1 MNKIYKVVWNTVRN
15 CYVVGSE
22 LISSKSGRHSTSN
35 GKSSS
40 LKVTLTVLALCG
52 MTALGSGVA
61 PAYAADAGTAVASQY
76 VAVLVNTDNNYY
88 YTSRGRKVQYGDT
101 RDFDGHSYH
110 KETVSDETYWVRDGY
125 TIKYEENERYPG
137 AQKDNIIKAYKTS
150 SYEADSSDEGL
161 LKSNQI
167 MVESAGI
174 STLTGVD
181 LDNVS
186 GGTYVGATNSGSTS
200 TPSSFNYMI
209 KDDNGTYVDAGNTNF
224 SKRFKAATKNTDG
237 TYSYNGEVIA
247 NDNLY
252 VVNEQVGVFLT
263 SSGKVYTGKVFGAN
277 NEVLMTTK
285 SDEGTMYSYWGAD
298 TPDPNTKLADMTIG
312 QFNQAL
318 EKVNNNSKAVAGDT
332 IKEIKTTAKT
342 DGGTID
348 LVRRGQY
355 NSATGKYEGE
365 YTVGDGITITSHG
378 GTNGEDVKIN
388 FSNGTTGFD
397 VAAGSKVE
405 AIKATEST
413 TDITGLKINGETYN
427 IKTGQ
432 TYTAGDNIT
441 IDGNKISA
449 TDTTLVAGKAEKKG
463 DSYIVKDTAGN
474 EVTLE
479 DVASANKL
487 TEVNNQVTENTQNI
501 TRNTQ
506 NITKNTTNITELG
519 EKLKG
524 AVMYDSTATGF
535 NKNNVTLGGTTY
547 DSATKTGGTKITNL
561 ARGTNDSDAVNFS
574 QLSEV
579 KDAENYVISGSL
591 SKTDGTIT
599 LNRLKDGPVTITGLN
614 DYVKGIDSYV
624 TSATLNGN
632 TLTLTRNQGLDSL
645 TVDLSS
651 LTEGLNTSDYRVV
664 ANPAKDS
671 GGIYKPDASGNIE
684 LTVQDTKT
692 GATATV
698 QLSDIASATTVT
710 NNYTTLDTKI
720 DNTRTDITN
729 EYNTAIDNAK
739 TEIQNDYNTKIDAA
753 KTHYYSVNSSATGE
767 GSNYNNDGA
776 VGLGSIA
783 VGANAYAN
791 GRIGASAFGNR
802 AYADGERALAVGYGS
817 KAQGLAAI
825 AIGTGSRHG
834 ADGTDA
840 IAIGEQSYAKGNY
853 TTAVGGY
860 SQAVADGATAFGQQA
875 VASGSNSTAIGIQ
888 SQALGNQSTAVGDYS
903 KTEGIATAAFGG
915 HSKTTGDFATALG
928 YASKSVTRGTAVG
941 AASSVTGE
949 TGTALGLLST
959 ASANGSVALGAQSSA
974 DIDAG
979 VTGYNPNAVEGEDLT
994 SPTWTSTL
1002 GAVSVG
1008 AAATVDKDGNP
1019 VAQKTRQITN
1029 LAAGTVDTDAVN
1041 VAQLKKSRVEL
1052 TDGTNTTVNSTNDE
1066 TDGHV
1071 IYSVDVKTNGTI
1083 NEGDTNIVTGDTV
1096 YNALQNVSWKAQVNG
1111 NDAKTVK
1118 KDGTLNF
1125 VNGDNIAITS
1135 NDNGDIKISTTGLAS
1150 SGDLWTAQAGG
1161 TDVKAVNQKV
1171 NFVGSD
1177 HITVT
1182 GTDGQIQFE
1191 ATGLADTDFT
1201 NITNNAV
1208 TKIQNIAKGE
1218 DVHIKADTYTVGND
1232 GSVTMTYV
1240 DGNGN
1245 PVTGEA
1251 KITGIA
1257 KSDLSN
1263 ITEEGDTY
1271 ITKVANKAVKV
1282 IDGENTTVTP
1292 GKDGDVTTYA
1302 VNVDTSG
1309 KIEQNNTNIVTGDT
1323 VYNAL
1328 QNVSWKAQ
1336 VNGTDAKTVKKDGT
1350 LNFID
1355 GDNIAITSNDNGDIK
1370 ISTTGLASSGDL
1382 WTAQAGGTDV
1392 NAVNQKVNFVGSD
1405 HITVTGTDGQIKFE
1419 ATGLA
1424 DTDFTNI
1431 TNNAITK
1438 IQNIAKGEDV
1448 HIKADTYTVGN
1459 DGSVTMTYVDGNG
1472 NPVTGE
1478 AKITGIAKSDLS
1490 NITNEGNN
1498 VINNIAKEAV
1508 KVVGGMNTTVEPST
1522 TTDGPV
1528 EYKVNLNE
1536 DVNLGDTI
1544 YLNGSDGSIST
1555 TSGGAQLA
1563 FNNSGLTVSQAKN
1576 GLTNETRIDG
1586 ATITVDGGAGNQTII
1601 NGSTA
1606 HIGSV
1611 LVNGGSGTA
1620 TISGLTNQTTKYD
1633 GFANGSG
1640 RAATEEQLKEV
1651 DSKAAA
1657 AKTTVTKGKNITV
1670 DEAKAADGSS
1680 TYTVGLETD
1689 VVLGDNAIKLNGSDG
1704 SISATSG
1711 GAQLAF
1717 NNSGLTV
1724 SQAKDGL
1731 TNETRI
1737 DGATITVDGGAGN
1750 QTIINGS
1757 TAHIGSVLVNGGSG
1771 TATIS
1776 GLTNQ
1781 TTKYDGFANGSGRAA
1796 TEEQL
1801 KEVDSKAAAAK
1812 TTVTKGK
1819 NITVDEAKAA
1829 DGSSTYTVG
1838 LETDVVLG
1846 DNAIKLNGSDG
1857 SISATSGTSSLNFND
1872 KGLSL
1877 SNGKNSTVINGG
1889 TITVNGGDSVISGT
1903 QATFGKITLNAESG
1917 STITGLSNTT
1927 TKYDGFATAG
1937 RAATEEQL
1945 KEVAGQAGE
1954 AIKTA
1959 GKGWNLTTKGA
1970 SDSKTNIAPGGT
1982 VDFSSSNDNLVISNA
1997 GADLS
2002 FSLSDNL
2009 DLTNN
2014 KDKKGSVKVGE
2025 NTTLTD
2031 ELLQVG
2037 KDVSLTA
2044 SALNVGTSS
2053 LTTSALTVGG
2063 LTYISSSGLN
2073 ANNRVI
2079 SNVATGVA
2087 DTDAVNV
2094 GQLKSAISGSQVS
2107 IKAGDGISVNK
2118 AGNQYT
2124 INVNIEGLSNEHG
2137 TVSVSTDSDSSVIPK
2152 STPTE
2157 SETITPAPAKRMNS
2171 LLVAEDAV
2179 VEPENSTSTGEK
2191 MYVKYTSNEVKL
2203 ITDDI
2208 TNPEDAV
2215 TLNDGEKI
2223 DFVGGK
2229 NITTS
2234 SKQGTDTDGKNYDKI
2249 TFSLKDD
2256 ISVTSVTADK
2266 VTINNGPTI
2275 NENGIDMN
2283 GKNITNTESIT
2294 INNGPTINSSGIDMN
2309 SQKITNLADGEIAE
2323 GSTDAVNGGQLY
2335 NTNQAVI
2342 ANAENINS
2350 LSHSLNKLDSRIN
2363 RVGAGAAALA
2373 ALHPLDFDPDNKWDF
2388 AAGYGNYAGA
2398 NAVAIGTYYRPNE
2411 NTMFSIGGSFGGGE
2425 NMINAGVSFKL
2436 GSGGSGITTSKTV
2449 MAKKIKEQDELL
2461 KAQDAKMKE
2470 QDEKIAKLE
2479 ALVAQQGEMIQQA
2492 LGKK

>member
-76 VAVLVNTDNNYY
+76 VAVLVNDSNNSKRNYR
-88 YTSRGRKVQYGDT
+88 T
-101 RDFDGHSYH
+101 FDGYSYH
-110 KETVSDETYWVRDGY
+110 KETVSGETYWVRDGY
-125 TIKYEENERYPG
+125 TIKYEENKRYPG
-137 AQKDNIIKAYKTS
+137 ARKDNIIKAYKTD
-150 SYEADSSDEGL
+150 SYRASSDEGL

-167 MVESAGI
+167 MIESAGI

-181 LDNVS
+181 LDDVS

-209 KDDNGTYVDAGNTNF
+209 KDDNGTYIDAGGSNYRTHF
-224 SKRFKAATKNTDG
+224 AAATKNSDG
-237 TYSYNGEVIA
+237 TYSYNGEVLS

-252 VVNEQVGVFLT
+252 VISSTDRYGKTTNKVGVFLT

-312 QFNQAL
+312 QFNEAL

-355 NSATGKYEGE
+355 NSATGQYEGE

-449 TDTTLVAGKAEKKG
+449 TDTALVDGKAEKKG

-487 TEVNNQVTENTQNI
+487 TEVNNQVTENTK
-501 TRNTQ
+501 

-547 DSATKTGGTKITNL
+547 DSAKKTGGTKITNL

-599 LNRLKDGPVTITGLN
+599 LNRLKDGPVTITGLK

-651 LTEGLNTSDYRVV
+651 LTEGLNKSDYRVV
-664 ANPAKDS
+664 ANPAEGS
-671 GGIYKPDASGNIE
+671 GGIYTPDDKGNIE
-684 LTVQDTKT
+684 LTVQDANSDKKT
-692 GATATV
+692 TIK
-698 QLSDIASATTVT
+698 LSDIASVTTV
-710 NNYTTLDTKI
+710 DSKI
-720 DNTRTDITN
+720 TELTQTITN
-729 EYNTAIDNAK
+729 EYKTAIDNAK

-753 KTHYYSVNSSATGE
+753 KTHYFSVNPDNISGAG
-767 GSNYNNDGA
+767 NYDNDGA
-776 VGLGSIA
+776 VGLDSIA
-783 VGANAYAN
+783 VGAGAYAN
-791 GRIGASAFGNR
+791 GRLGAAAFGNR
-802 AYADGERALAVGYGS
+802 SHADGERSLAVGYNA
-817 KAQGLAAI
+817 KAEGMDTI
-825 AIGTGSRHG
+825 AIGNSNNDKGAKGTNSIAIGAQAD
-834 ADGTDA
+834 ADGTQTIYRGKEYTD
-840 IAIGEQSYAKGNY
+840 GTWGNATALGAY
-853 TTAVGGY
+853 TEAG
-860 SQAVADGATAFGQQA
+860 AGATALG
-875 VASGSNSTAIGIQ
+875 ASSKARGWN
-888 SQALGNQSTAVGDYS
+888 STAVGMRA
-903 KTEGIATAAFGG
+903 E
-915 HSKTTGDFATALG
+915 
-928 YASKSVTRGTAVG
+928 ASV
-941 AASSVTGE
+941 
-949 TGTALGLLST
+949 
-959 ASANGSVALGAQSSA
+959 ANGVALGNASSA
-974 DIDAG
+974 TREADAKGVYDYVGYSAG
-979 VTGYNPNAVEGEDLT
+979 VVLSDGEKN
-994 SPTWTSTL
+994 STVWHANL
-1002 GAVSVG
+1002 GAVSIG
-1008 AAATVDKDGNP
+1008 NEAFATGETDEDGNLLHF
-1019 VAQKTRQITN
+1019 QYTRQLTG
-1029 LAAGTVDTDAVN
+1029 LAAGTADTDAVN

-1052 TDGTNTTVNSTNDE
+1052 TDGTNTTVKSTNDQ

-1096 YNALQNVSWKAQVNG
+1096 YNALQNVSWKAKVNG
-1111 NDAKTVK
+1111 NDAKTVA

-1125 VNGDNIAITS
+1125 VNGDNINII

-1161 TDVKAVNQKV
+1161 KDVSAVKQKV
-1171 NFVGSD
+1171 NFNS
-1177 HITVT
+1177 
-1182 GTDGQIQFE
+1182 TDKHLVVESTKDGEIAF
-1191 ATGLADTDFT
+1191 ATKDLADTSFT
-1201 NITNNAV
+1201 NITEEGN
-1208 TKIQNIAKGE
+1208 TYIKKLAKGE
-1218 DVHIKADTYTVGND
+1218 DRHIEAQEYAVGND

-1245 PVTGEA
+1245 TVDGTA

-1263 ITEEGDTY
+1263 ITT
-1271 ITKVANKAVKV
+1271 
-1282 IDGENTTVTP
+1282 
-1292 GKDGDVTTYA
+1292 
-1302 VNVDTSG
+1302 
-1309 KIEQNNTNIVTGDT
+1309 
-1323 VYNAL
+1323 
-1328 QNVSWKAQ
+1328 
-1336 VNGTDAKTVKKDGT
+1336 
-1350 LNFID
+1350 
-1355 GDNIAITSNDNGDIK
+1355 
-1370 ISTTGLASSGDL
+1370 
-1382 WTAQAGGTDV
+1382 
-1392 NAVNQKVNFVGSD
+1392 
-1405 HITVTGTDGQIKFE
+1405 
-1419 ATGLA
+1419 
-1424 DTDFTNI
+1424 
-1431 TNNAITK
+1431 
-1438 IQNIAKGEDV
+1438 
-1448 HIKADTYTVGN
+1448 
-1459 DGSVTMTYVDGNG
+1459 
-1472 NPVTGE
+1472 
-1478 AKITGIAKSDLS
+1478 
-1490 NITNEGNN
+1490 EGNN

-1508 KVVGGMNTTVEPST
+1508 KVVGGMNMTVESST
-1522 TTDGPV
+1522 TTDGPL

-1544 YLNGSDGSIST
+1544 YLNGSDGSISAK
-1555 TSGGAQLA
+1555 SGGAQLA

-1611 LVNGGSGTA
+1611 LVNGGGGTA
-1620 TISGLTNQTTKYD
+1620 TITGLTNKTTDYT
-1633 GFANGSG
+1633 GFANGS
-1640 RAATEEQLKEV
+1640 
-1651 DSKAAA
+1651 
-1657 AKTTVTKGKNITV
+1657 
-1670 DEAKAADGSS
+1670 
-1680 TYTVGLETD
+1680 
-1689 VVLGDNAIKLNGSDG
+1689 
-1704 SISATSG
+1704 
-1711 GAQLAF
+1711 
-1717 NNSGLTV
+1717 
-1724 SQAKDGL
+1724 
-1731 TNETRI
+1731 
-1737 DGATITVDGGAGN
+1737 
-1750 QTIINGS
+1750 
-1757 TAHIGSVLVNGGSG
+1757 
-1771 TATIS
+1771 
-1776 GLTNQ
+1776 
-1781 TTKYDGFANGSGRAA
+1781 
-1796 TEEQL
+1796 
-1801 KEVDSKAAAAK
+1801 
-1812 TTVTKGK
+1812 
-1819 NITVDEAKAA
+1819 
-1829 DGSSTYTVG
+1829 
-1838 LETDVVLG
+1838 
-1846 DNAIKLNGSDG
+1846 
-1857 SISATSGTSSLNFND
+1857 
-1872 KGLSL
+1872 
-1877 SNGKNSTVINGG
+1877 
-1889 TITVNGGDSVISGT
+1889 
-1903 QATFGKITLNAESG
+1903 
-1917 STITGLSNTT
+1917 
-1927 TKYDGFATAG
+1927 G

-1954 AIKTA
+1954 AIETA
-1959 GKGWNLTTKGA
+1959 GKGWNLTTNGKEA
-1970 SDSKTNIAPGGT
+1970 SKTNIKPGGT
-1982 VDFSSSNDNLVISNA
+1982 VDFSSSNDNLLISNA

-2009 DLTNN
+2009 DLTKN
-2014 KDKKGSVKVGE
+2014 DSKKGSVKVGE
-2025 NTTLTD
+2025 NTALSN

-2037 KDVSLTA
+2037 
-2044 SALNVGTSS
+2044 NSS
-2053 LTTSALTVGG
+2053 LTTSALMVGG
-2063 LTYISSSGLN
+2063 LTYINSSGLN

-2079 SNVATGVA
+2079 SNVADGIL

-2107 IKAGDGISVNK
+2107 IKAGDGISIAK
-2118 AGNQYT
+2118 TGNQYT
-2124 INVNIEGLSNEHG
+2124 INVNIEGVTNNQG
-2137 TVSVSTDSDSSVIPK
+2137 KVTVSTGD
-2152 STPTE
+2152 
-2157 SETITPAPAKRMNS
+2157 
-2171 LLVAEDAV
+2171 
-2179 VEPENSTSTGEK
+2179 STSTESGSESGSSGAK
-2191 MYVKYTSNEVKL
+2191 KSQVMDLMYRTESNEVAPETT
-2203 ITDDI
+2203 TDTGKAI
-2208 TNPEDAV
+2208 QIESIPEDIKLEADDNQVASVVNGETIKIAGDGTNISTAATV
-2215 TLNDGEKI
+2215 TESG
-2223 DFVGGK
+2223 
-2229 NITTS
+2229 S
-2234 SKQGTDTDGKNYDKI
+2234 MDTI
-2249 TFSLKDD
+2249 SVSLKPD
-2256 ISVTSVTADK
+2256 IQVDS
-2266 VTINNGPTI
+2266 VTINNG
-2275 NENGIDMN
+2275 
-2283 GKNITNTESIT
+2283 
-2294 INNGPTINSSGIDMN
+2294 GPTINSSGIDMN

>member
-76 VAVLVNTDNNYY
+76 VAVLVNDSNNSKRNYR
-88 YTSRGRKVQYGDT
+88 T
-101 RDFDGHSYH
+101 FDGYSYH
-110 KETVSDETYWVRDGY
+110 KETVSGETYWVRDGY
-125 TIKYEENERYPG
+125 TIKYEENKRYPG
-137 AQKDNIIKAYKTS
+137 ARKDNIIKAYKTD
-150 SYEADSSDEGL
+150 SYRASSDEGL

-167 MVESAGI
+167 MIESAGI

-181 LDNVS
+181 LDDVS

-209 KDDNGTYVDAGNTNF
+209 KDDNGTYIDAGGSNYRTHF
-224 SKRFKAATKNTDG
+224 AAATKNSDG
-237 TYSYNGEVIA
+237 TYSYNGEVLS

-252 VVNEQVGVFLT
+252 VISSTDRYGKTTNKVGVFLT

-355 NSATGKYEGE
+355 NSATGQYEGE

-388 FSNGTTGFD
+388 FSNVTTGFD

-449 TDTTLVAGKAEKKG
+449 TDTALVDGKAEKKG

-487 TEVNNQVTENTQNI
+487 TEVNNQVTENTK
-501 TRNTQ
+501 

-547 DSATKTGGTKITNL
+547 DSAKKTGGTKITNL

-599 LNRLKDGPVTITGLN
+599 LNRLKDGPVTITGLK

-651 LTEGLNTSDYRVV
+651 LTEGLNKSDYRVV
-664 ANPAKDS
+664 ANPAEGSD
-671 GGIYKPDASGNIE
+671 GIYTPDDKGNIE
-684 LTVQDTKT
+684 LTVQDANSDKKT
-692 GATATV
+692 TIK
-698 QLSDIASATTVT
+698 LSDIASVTTVDSKIT
-710 NNYTTLDTKI
+710 ETTQT
-720 DNTRTDITN
+720 ITN
-729 EYNTAIDNAK
+729 EYKTAIANAK

-753 KTHYYSVNSSATGE
+753 KTHYFSVNPDNISGAG
-767 GSNYNNDGA
+767 NYDNDGA
-776 VGLGSIA
+776 VGLDSIA
-783 VGANAYAN
+783 VGAGAYAN
-791 GRIGASAFGNR
+791 GRLGAAAFGNR
-802 AYADGERALAVGYGS
+802 SHADGERSLAVGYNA
-817 KAQGLAAI
+817 KAEGMDTI
-825 AIGTGSRHG
+825 AIGNSNNDKGAKGTNSIAIGAQAD
-834 ADGTDA
+834 ADGTQTIYRGKEYTD
-840 IAIGEQSYAKGNY
+840 GTWGNATALGAY
-853 TTAVGGY
+853 TEAG
-860 SQAVADGATAFGQQA
+860 AGATALG
-875 VASGSNSTAIGIQ
+875 ASSKARGWN
-888 SQALGNQSTAVGDYS
+888 STAVGMRA
-903 KTEGIATAAFGG
+903 E
-915 HSKTTGDFATALG
+915 
-928 YASKSVTRGTAVG
+928 ASV
-941 AASSVTGE
+941 
-949 TGTALGLLST
+949 
-959 ASANGSVALGAQSSA
+959 ANGVALGNASSA
-974 DIDAG
+974 TREADAKGVYDYVGYSAG
-979 VTGYNPNAVEGEDLT
+979 VVLSDGEKN
-994 SPTWTSTL
+994 STVWHANL
-1002 GAVSVG
+1002 GAVSIG
-1008 AAATVDKDGNP
+1008 NEAFATGETDEDGNLLHF
-1019 VAQKTRQITN
+1019 QYTRQLTG
-1029 LAAGTVDTDAVN
+1029 LAAGTADTDAVN

-1052 TDGTNTTVNSTNDE
+1052 TDGTNTTVKSTNDQ

-1096 YNALQNVSWKAQVNG
+1096 YNALQNVSWKAKVNG
-1111 NDAKTVK
+1111 NDAKTVA

-1125 VNGDNIAITS
+1125 VNGDNINII

-1161 TDVKAVNQKV
+1161 KDVSAVKQKV
-1171 NFVGSD
+1171 NFNS
-1177 HITVT
+1177 
-1182 GTDGQIQFE
+1182 TDKHLVVESTKDGEIAF
-1191 ATGLADTDFT
+1191 ATKDLADTSFT
-1201 NITNNAV
+1201 NITKEGN
-1208 TKIQNIAKGE
+1208 TYIKKLAKGE
-1218 DVHIKADTYTVGND
+1218 DRHIEAQEYAVGND

-1245 PVTGEA
+1245 TVDGTA

-1263 ITEEGDTY
+1263 ITT
-1271 ITKVANKAVKV
+1271 
-1282 IDGENTTVTP
+1282 
-1292 GKDGDVTTYA
+1292 
-1302 VNVDTSG
+1302 
-1309 KIEQNNTNIVTGDT
+1309 
-1323 VYNAL
+1323 
-1328 QNVSWKAQ
+1328 
-1336 VNGTDAKTVKKDGT
+1336 
-1350 LNFID
+1350 
-1355 GDNIAITSNDNGDIK
+1355 
-1370 ISTTGLASSGDL
+1370 
-1382 WTAQAGGTDV
+1382 
-1392 NAVNQKVNFVGSD
+1392 
-1405 HITVTGTDGQIKFE
+1405 
-1419 ATGLA
+1419 
-1424 DTDFTNI
+1424 
-1431 TNNAITK
+1431 
-1438 IQNIAKGEDV
+1438 
-1448 HIKADTYTVGN
+1448 
-1459 DGSVTMTYVDGNG
+1459 
-1472 NPVTGE
+1472 
-1478 AKITGIAKSDLS
+1478 
-1490 NITNEGNN
+1490 EGNN

-1508 KVVGGMNTTVEPST
+1508 KVVGGMNMTVESST
-1522 TTDGPV
+1522 TTDGPL

-1544 YLNGSDGSIST
+1544 YLNGSDGSISAK
-1555 TSGGAQLA
+1555 SGGAQLA

-1611 LVNGGSGTA
+1611 LVNGGGGTA
-1620 TISGLTNQTTKYD
+1620 TITGLTNKTTDYT
-1633 GFANGSG
+1633 GFANGS
-1640 RAATEEQLKEV
+1640 
-1651 DSKAAA
+1651 
-1657 AKTTVTKGKNITV
+1657 
-1670 DEAKAADGSS
+1670 
-1680 TYTVGLETD
+1680 
-1689 VVLGDNAIKLNGSDG
+1689 
-1704 SISATSG
+1704 
-1711 GAQLAF
+1711 
-1717 NNSGLTV
+1717 
-1724 SQAKDGL
+1724 
-1731 TNETRI
+1731 
-1737 DGATITVDGGAGN
+1737 
-1750 QTIINGS
+1750 
-1757 TAHIGSVLVNGGSG
+1757 
-1771 TATIS
+1771 
-1776 GLTNQ
+1776 
-1781 TTKYDGFANGSGRAA
+1781 
-1796 TEEQL
+1796 
-1801 KEVDSKAAAAK
+1801 
-1812 TTVTKGK
+1812 
-1819 NITVDEAKAA
+1819 
-1829 DGSSTYTVG
+1829 
-1838 LETDVVLG
+1838 
-1846 DNAIKLNGSDG
+1846 
-1857 SISATSGTSSLNFND
+1857 
-1872 KGLSL
+1872 
-1877 SNGKNSTVINGG
+1877 
-1889 TITVNGGDSVISGT
+1889 
-1903 QATFGKITLNAESG
+1903 
-1917 STITGLSNTT
+1917 
-1927 TKYDGFATAG
+1927 G

-1954 AIKTA
+1954 AIETA
-1959 GKGWNLTTKGA
+1959 GKGWNLTTNGKEA
-1970 SDSKTNIAPGGT
+1970 SKTNIKPGGT
-1982 VDFSSSNDNLVISNA
+1982 VDFSSSNDNLLISNA

-2009 DLTNN
+2009 DLTKN
-2014 KDKKGSVKVGE
+2014 DSKKGSVKVGE
-2025 NTTLTD
+2025 NTALSN

-2037 KDVSLTA
+2037 
-2044 SALNVGTSS
+2044 NSS
-2053 LTTSALTVGG
+2053 LTTSALMVGG
-2063 LTYISSSGLN
+2063 LTYINSSGLN

-2079 SNVATGVA
+2079 SNVADGIL

-2107 IKAGDGISVNK
+2107 IKAGDGISIAK
-2118 AGNQYT
+2118 TGNQYT
-2124 INVNIEGLSNEHG
+2124 INVNIEGVTNNQG
-2137 TVSVSTDSDSSVIPK
+2137 KVTVSTGD
-2152 STPTE
+2152 
-2157 SETITPAPAKRMNS
+2157 
-2171 LLVAEDAV
+2171 
-2179 VEPENSTSTGEK
+2179 STSTESGSESGSSGAK
-2191 MYVKYTSNEVKL
+2191 KSQVMDLMYRTESNEVAPETT
-2203 ITDDI
+2203 TDTGKAI
-2208 TNPEDAV
+2208 QIESIPEDIKLEADDNQVASVVNGETIKIAGDGTNISTAATV
-2215 TLNDGEKI
+2215 TESG
-2223 DFVGGK
+2223 
-2229 NITTS
+2229 S
-2234 SKQGTDTDGKNYDKI
+2234 MDTI
-2249 TFSLKDD
+2249 SVSLKPD
-2256 ISVTSVTADK
+2256 IQVDS
-2266 VTINNGPTI
+2266 VTINNG
-2275 NENGIDMN
+2275 
-2283 GKNITNTESIT
+2283 
-2294 INNGPTINSSGIDMN
+2294 GPTINSSGIDMN

>member
-1182 GTDGQIQFE
+1182 GTDGQIKFE

-1201 NITNNAV
+1201 NITNNAI

-1328 QNVSWKAQ
+1328 KDVSWKAQ
-1336 VNGTDAKTVKKDGT
+1336 VNGNDAKTVAKDGT

-1392 NAVNQKVNFVGSD
+1392 KAVNQKVNFVGSD
-1405 HITVTGTDGQIKFE
+1405 HITVTGTDGQIQFE

-1431 TNNAITK
+1431 TNNAVTK

-1711 GAQLAF
+1711 
-1717 NNSGLTV
+1717 
-1724 SQAKDGL
+1724 
-1731 TNETRI
+1731 
-1737 DGATITVDGGAGN
+1737 
-1750 QTIINGS
+1750 
-1757 TAHIGSVLVNGGSG
+1757 
-1771 TATIS
+1771 
-1776 GLTNQ
+1776 
-1781 TTKYDGFANGSGRAA
+1781 
-1796 TEEQL
+1796 
-1801 KEVDSKAAAAK
+1801 
-1812 TTVTKGK
+1812 
-1819 NITVDEAKAA
+1819 
-1829 DGSSTYTVG
+1829 
-1838 LETDVVLG
+1838 
-1846 DNAIKLNGSDG
+1846 
-1857 SISATSGTSSLNFND
+1857 TSSLNFND

-1917 STITGLSNTT
+1917 LTITGLSNTT

>member
-76 VAVLVNTDNNYY
+76 VAVLVNDSNNSKRNYR
-88 YTSRGRKVQYGDT
+88 T
-101 RDFDGHSYH
+101 FDGYSYH
-110 KETVSDETYWVRDGY
+110 KETVSGETYWVRDGY
-125 TIKYEENERYPG
+125 TIKYEENKRYPG
-137 AQKDNIIKAYKTS
+137 ARKDNIIKAYKTD
-150 SYEADSSDEGL
+150 SYRASSDEGL

-167 MVESAGI
+167 MIESAGI

-181 LDNVS
+181 LDDVS

-209 KDDNGTYVDAGNTNF
+209 KDDNGTYIDAGGSNYRTHF
-224 SKRFKAATKNTDG
+224 AAATKNSDG
-237 TYSYNGEVIA
+237 TYSYNGEVLS

-252 VVNEQVGVFLT
+252 VISSTDRYGKTTNKVGVFLT

-355 NSATGKYEGE
+355 NSATGQYEGE

-449 TDTTLVAGKAEKKG
+449 TDTALVDGKAEKKG

-487 TEVNNQVTENTQNI
+487 TEVNNQVTENTK
-501 TRNTQ
+501 

-547 DSATKTGGTKITNL
+547 DSAKKTGGTKITNL

-599 LNRLKDGPVTITGLN
+599 LNRLKDGPVTITGLK

-651 LTEGLNTSDYRVV
+651 LTEGLNKSDYRVV
-664 ANPAKDS
+664 ANPAEGSD
-671 GGIYKPDASGNIE
+671 GIYTPDDKGNIE
-684 LTVQDTKT
+684 LTVQDANSDKKT
-692 GATATV
+692 TIK
-698 QLSDIASATTVT
+698 LSDIASVTTVDSKIT
-710 NNYTTLDTKI
+710 ETTQT
-720 DNTRTDITN
+720 ITN
-729 EYNTAIDNAK
+729 EYKTAIANAK

-753 KTHYYSVNSSATGE
+753 KTHYFSVNPDNISGAG
-767 GSNYNNDGA
+767 NYDNDGA
-776 VGLGSIA
+776 VGLDSIA
-783 VGANAYAN
+783 VGAGAYAN
-791 GRIGASAFGNR
+791 GRLGAAAFGNR
-802 AYADGERALAVGYGS
+802 SHADGERSLAVGYNA
-817 KAQGLAAI
+817 KAEGMDTI
-825 AIGTGSRHG
+825 AIGNSNNDKGAKGTNSIAIGAQAD
-834 ADGTDA
+834 ADGTQTIYRGKEYTD
-840 IAIGEQSYAKGNY
+840 GTWGNATALGAY
-853 TTAVGGY
+853 TEAG
-860 SQAVADGATAFGQQA
+860 AGATALG
-875 VASGSNSTAIGIQ
+875 ASSKARGWN
-888 SQALGNQSTAVGDYS
+888 STAVGMRA
-903 KTEGIATAAFGG
+903 E
-915 HSKTTGDFATALG
+915 
-928 YASKSVTRGTAVG
+928 ASV
-941 AASSVTGE
+941 
-949 TGTALGLLST
+949 
-959 ASANGSVALGAQSSA
+959 ANGVALGNASSA
-974 DIDAG
+974 TREADAKGVYDYVGYSAG
-979 VTGYNPNAVEGEDLT
+979 VVLSDGEKN
-994 SPTWTSTL
+994 STVWHANL
-1002 GAVSVG
+1002 GAVSIG
-1008 AAATVDKDGNP
+1008 NEAFATGETDEDGNLLHF
-1019 VAQKTRQITN
+1019 QYTRQLTG
-1029 LAAGTVDTDAVN
+1029 LAAGTADTDAVN

-1052 TDGTNTTVNSTNDE
+1052 TDGTNTTVKSTNDQ

-1096 YNALQNVSWKAQVNG
+1096 YNALQNVSWKAKVNG
-1111 NDAKTVK
+1111 NDAKTVA

-1125 VNGDNIAITS
+1125 VNGDNINII

-1161 TDVKAVNQKV
+1161 KDVSAVKQKV
-1171 NFVGSD
+1171 NFNS
-1177 HITVT
+1177 
-1182 GTDGQIQFE
+1182 TDKHLVVESTKDGEIAF
-1191 ATGLADTDFT
+1191 ATKDLADTSFT
-1201 NITNNAV
+1201 NITKEGN
-1208 TKIQNIAKGE
+1208 TYIKKLAKGE
-1218 DVHIKADTYTVGND
+1218 DRHIEAQEYAVGND

-1245 PVTGEA
+1245 TVDGTA

-1263 ITEEGDTY
+1263 ITT
-1271 ITKVANKAVKV
+1271 
-1282 IDGENTTVTP
+1282 
-1292 GKDGDVTTYA
+1292 
-1302 VNVDTSG
+1302 
-1309 KIEQNNTNIVTGDT
+1309 
-1323 VYNAL
+1323 
-1328 QNVSWKAQ
+1328 
-1336 VNGTDAKTVKKDGT
+1336 
-1350 LNFID
+1350 
-1355 GDNIAITSNDNGDIK
+1355 
-1370 ISTTGLASSGDL
+1370 
-1382 WTAQAGGTDV
+1382 
-1392 NAVNQKVNFVGSD
+1392 
-1405 HITVTGTDGQIKFE
+1405 
-1419 ATGLA
+1419 
-1424 DTDFTNI
+1424 
-1431 TNNAITK
+1431 
-1438 IQNIAKGEDV
+1438 
-1448 HIKADTYTVGN
+1448 
-1459 DGSVTMTYVDGNG
+1459 
-1472 NPVTGE
+1472 
-1478 AKITGIAKSDLS
+1478 
-1490 NITNEGNN
+1490 EGNN

-1508 KVVGGMNTTVEPST
+1508 KVVGGMNMTVESST
-1522 TTDGPV
+1522 TTDGPL

-1544 YLNGSDGSIST
+1544 YLNGSDGSISAKSGGAQLAFNNSGLTVSQAKNGLTNETRIDGATITVDGGAGNQTIINGSTARIGSVLVNGGSGTATISGLTNQT
-1555 TSGGAQLA
+1555 TKYDGFANGSGRAATEEQLKEVDSKAAAAKTTVTNGKNITVDEAKAADGSSTYTVGLETDVVLGDNAIKLNGSDGSISAKSGGAQLA

-1611 LVNGGSGTA
+1611 LVNGGGGTA
-1620 TISGLTNQTTKYD
+1620 TITGLTNKTTDYT
-1633 GFANGSG
+1633 GFANGS
-1640 RAATEEQLKEV
+1640 
-1651 DSKAAA
+1651 
-1657 AKTTVTKGKNITV
+1657 
-1670 DEAKAADGSS
+1670 
-1680 TYTVGLETD
+1680 
-1689 VVLGDNAIKLNGSDG
+1689 
-1704 SISATSG
+1704 
-1711 GAQLAF
+1711 
-1717 NNSGLTV
+1717 
-1724 SQAKDGL
+1724 
-1731 TNETRI
+1731 
-1737 DGATITVDGGAGN
+1737 
-1750 QTIINGS
+1750 
-1757 TAHIGSVLVNGGSG
+1757 
-1771 TATIS
+1771 
-1776 GLTNQ
+1776 
-1781 TTKYDGFANGSGRAA
+1781 
-1796 TEEQL
+1796 
-1801 KEVDSKAAAAK
+1801 
-1812 TTVTKGK
+1812 
-1819 NITVDEAKAA
+1819 
-1829 DGSSTYTVG
+1829 
-1838 LETDVVLG
+1838 
-1846 DNAIKLNGSDG
+1846 
-1857 SISATSGTSSLNFND
+1857 
-1872 KGLSL
+1872 
-1877 SNGKNSTVINGG
+1877 
-1889 TITVNGGDSVISGT
+1889 
-1903 QATFGKITLNAESG
+1903 
-1917 STITGLSNTT
+1917 
-1927 TKYDGFATAG
+1927 G

-1954 AIKTA
+1954 AIETA
-1959 GKGWNLTTKGA
+1959 GKGWNLTTNGKEA
-1970 SDSKTNIAPGGT
+1970 SKTNIKPGGT
-1982 VDFSSSNDNLVISNA
+1982 VDFSSSNDNLLISNA

-2009 DLTNN
+2009 DLTKN
-2014 KDKKGSVKVGE
+2014 DSKKGSVKVGE
-2025 NTTLTD
+2025 NTALSN

-2037 KDVSLTA
+2037 
-2044 SALNVGTSS
+2044 NSS
-2053 LTTSALTVGG
+2053 LTTSALMVGG
-2063 LTYISSSGLN
+2063 LTYINSSGLN

-2079 SNVATGVA
+2079 SNVADGIL

-2107 IKAGDGISVNK
+2107 IKAGDGISIAK
-2118 AGNQYT
+2118 TGNQYT
-2124 INVNIEGLSNEHG
+2124 INVNIEGVTNNQG
-2137 TVSVSTDSDSSVIPK
+2137 KVTVSTGD
-2152 STPTE
+2152 
-2157 SETITPAPAKRMNS
+2157 
-2171 LLVAEDAV
+2171 
-2179 VEPENSTSTGEK
+2179 STSTESGSESGSSGAK
-2191 MYVKYTSNEVKL
+2191 KSQVMDLMYRTESNEVAPETT
-2203 ITDDI
+2203 TDTGKAI
-2208 TNPEDAV
+2208 QIESIPEDIKLEADDNQVASVVNGETIKIAGDGTNISTAATV
-2215 TLNDGEKI
+2215 TESG
-2223 DFVGGK
+2223 
-2229 NITTS
+2229 S
-2234 SKQGTDTDGKNYDKI
+2234 MDTI
-2249 TFSLKDD
+2249 SVSLKPD
-2256 ISVTSVTADK
+2256 IQVDS
-2266 VTINNGPTI
+2266 VTINNG
-2275 NENGIDMN
+2275 
-2283 GKNITNTESIT
+2283 
-2294 INNGPTINSSGIDMN
+2294 GPTINSSGIDMN

>member
-22 LISSKSGRHSTSN
+22 LISSKSGRHSISN

-61 PAYAADAGTAVASQY
+61 PAYAADADTAVASQY
-76 VAVLVNTDNNYY
+76 VAVLVNDSNNY
-88 YTSRGRKVQYGDT
+88 YTSRGRTVQYGDT
-101 RDFDGHSYH
+101 RTFDGYSYH
-110 KETVSDETYWVRDGY
+110 KETVSGETYWVRDGY

-150 SYEADSSDEGL
+150 SYTAASDEGL

-167 MVESAGI
+167 MIESAGI

-209 KDDNGTYVDAGNTNF
+209 KDDNGTYVDAGNANF

-342 DGGTID
+342 GGGTID

-355 NSATGKYEGE
+355 NSATGQYEGE

-413 TDITGLKINGETYN
+413 TDITGFKINGETYN
-427 IKTGQ
+427 IKT
-432 TYTAGDNIT
+432 
-441 IDGNKISA
+441 

-579 KDAENYVISGSL
+579 KDAENYVTDGSL
-591 SKTDGTIT
+591 STTDGTIT
-599 LNRLKDGPVTITGLN
+599 LNRLKDGPVTITGLK

-624 TSATLNGN
+624 TRATLNGN
-632 TLTLTRNQGLDSL
+632 TLTLTRNQGLNSL

-651 LTEGLNTSDYRVV
+651 LTEGLSKSDYRVV
-664 ANPAKDS
+664 ANPAEGS
-671 GGIYKPDASGNIE
+671 NGIYTPDDKGNIE
-684 LTVQDTKT
+684 LTVQDANSDKKT
-692 GATATV
+692 TIK
-698 QLSDIASATTVT
+698 LSDIASATTVN
-710 NNYTTLDTKI
+710 NNYNTL
-720 DNTRTDITN
+720 
-729 EYNTAIDNAK
+729 
-739 TEIQNDYNTKIDAA
+739 NTKIDAA
-753 KTHYYSVNSSATGE
+753 KTHYFSVNPDNISGAG
-767 GSNYNNDGA
+767 NYDNDGA
-776 VGLGSIA
+776 VGLDSIA
-783 VGANAYAN
+783 VGAGAYAN
-791 GRIGASAFGNR
+791 GRLGAAAFGNR
-802 AYADGERALAVGYGS
+802 SNADGERALAVGYNA
-817 KAQGLAAI
+817 KAEGMDTI
-825 AIGTGSRHG
+825 AIGNSNNDKGAKGTNSIAIGAQAD
-834 ADGTDA
+834 ADGTQTIYRGKEYTD
-840 IAIGEQSYAKGNY
+840 GTWGNATALGAY
-853 TTAVGGY
+853 TEAG
-860 SQAVADGATAFGQQA
+860 AGATALG
-875 VASGSNSTAIGIQ
+875 ASSKARGWN
-888 SQALGNQSTAVGDYS
+888 STAVGMRAEAS
-903 KTEGIATAAFGG
+903 AANGV
-915 HSKTTGDFATALG
+915 ALG
-928 YASKSVTRGTAVG
+928 N
-941 AASSVTGE
+941 ASSATREADAKGVYDYVGYSAGVVLSDGEKNSTVWHANMGAVSIGNEDFKTGE
-949 TGTALGLLST
+949 T
-959 ASANGSVALGAQSSA
+959 
-974 DIDAG
+974 D
-979 VTGYNPNAVEGEDLT
+979 E
-994 SPTWTSTL
+994 
-1002 GAVSVG
+1002 
-1008 AAATVDKDGNP
+1008 DGNLLHF
-1019 VAQKTRQITN
+1019 QYTRQLTG
-1029 LAAGTVDTDAVN
+1029 LAAGTADTDAVN
-1041 VAQLKKSRVEL
+1041 VAQLKRARVEL
-1052 TDGTNTTVNSTNDE
+1052 MDGTNTTVNSTNDE

-1071 IYSVDVKTNGTI
+1071 IYSVDVNTNGTI
-1083 NEGDTNIVTGDTV
+1083 NKGDTNIVTGDTV

-1111 NDAKTVK
+1111 KDAKTVA

-1125 VNGDNIAITS
+1125 VNGDNINII

-1161 TDVKAVNQKV
+1161 KDVNAVNQKV
-1171 NFVGSD
+1171 NFNSTDKHLVVDSTQDGE
-1177 HITVT
+1177 IT
-1182 GTDGQIQFE
+1182 F
-1191 ATGLADTDFT
+1191 ATKDLADTSFT
-1201 NITNNAV
+1201 NITEEGN
-1208 TKIQNIAKGE
+1208 TYIKKLAKGE

-1263 ITEEGDTY
+1263 ITTEGNTV
-1271 ITKVANKAVKV
+1271 INNIAKKAVKV
-1282 IDGENTTVTP
+1282 VKGKNTTVTTDT
-1292 GKDGDVTTYA
+1292 DGDATTYA

-1323 VYNAL
+1323 VYKAL
-1328 QNVSWKAQ
+1328 QNVSWTAK
-1336 VNGTDAKTVKKDGT
+1336 VNGTDAKTVAKDGT
-1350 LNFID
+1350 LNFVN
-1355 GDNIAITSNDNGDIK
+1355 GDNINIINDNGDIK
-1370 ISTTGLASSGDL
+1370 ISTTGLASTGDL
-1382 WTAQAGGTDV
+1382 WTAQAGGKDV
-1392 NAVNQKVNFVGSD
+1392 KAVDQKVNFNSTDKHLVVESTQDGE
-1405 HITVTGTDGQIKFE
+1405 ITF
-1419 ATGLA
+1419 ATKDLA
-1424 DTDFTNI
+1424 DTSFTNI
-1431 TNNAITK
+1431 TEEGNTYIK
-1438 IQNIAKGEDV
+1438 KLAKGEDV
-1448 HIKADTYTVGN
+1448 HIEAQEYAVN
-1459 DGSVTMTYVDGNG
+1459 ADGSVTMTYVDGNG
-1472 NPVTGE
+1472 NTVDGT
-1478 AKITGIAKSDLS
+1478 AKITGIAKSDLT
-1490 NITNEGNN
+1490 NISEGGKT
-1498 VINNIAKEAV
+1498 VINNLAKEAV
-1508 KVVGGMNTTVEPST
+1508 KVVKGTNTTVTEGLSEDGKTKTYAVNVDNAAIQAATDVTGENGISVTSAVENGVKKYTVSAKLSNNFAIDQATGNIDLAPSISVGKTNPVSINGNTGEITGLSNKT
-1522 TTDGPV
+1522 TTAA
-1528 EYKVNLNE
+1528 N
-1536 DVNLGDTI
+1536 
-1544 YLNGSDGSIST
+1544 
-1555 TSGGAQLA
+1555 
-1563 FNNSGLTVSQAKN
+1563 
-1576 GLTNETRIDG
+1576 
-1586 ATITVDGGAGNQTII
+1586 
-1601 NGSTA
+1601 
-1606 HIGSV
+1606 
-1611 LVNGGSGTA
+1611 
-1620 TISGLTNQTTKYD
+1620 
-1633 GFANGSG
+1633 FADGSG

-1651 DSKAAA
+1651 NSKATA
-1657 AKTTVTKGKNITV
+1657 AKTTVTAGKNIAV
-1670 DEAKAADGSS
+1670 NRQSDENGSA
-1680 TYTVGLETD
+1680 YTVALADD
-1689 VVLGDNAIKLNGSDG
+1689 VSLGNNNAI
-1704 SISATSG
+1704 
-1711 GAQLAF
+1711 
-1717 NNSGLTV
+1717 
-1724 SQAKDGL
+1724 
-1731 TNETRI
+1731 
-1737 DGATITVDGGAGN
+1737 
-1750 QTIINGS
+1750 
-1757 TAHIGSVLVNGGSG
+1757 
-1771 TATIS
+1771 
-1776 GLTNQ
+1776 
-1781 TTKYDGFANGSGRAA
+1781 
-1796 TEEQL
+1796 QL
-1801 KEVDSKAAAAK
+1801 K
-1812 TTVTKGK
+1812 
-1819 NITVDEAKAA
+1819 
-1829 DGSSTYTVG
+1829 
-1838 LETDVVLG
+1838 
-1846 DNAIKLNGSDG
+1846 GSDG

-1877 SNGKNSTVINGG
+1877 SNGTNSTVINGG
-1889 TITVNGGDSVISGT
+1889 TITVNGGESVISGT
-1903 QATFGKITLNAESG
+1903 QATFGKIKLNAESG
-1917 STITGLSNTT
+1917 STIIGLTNTS

-1954 AIKTA
+1954 AIETA
-1959 GKGWNLTTKGA
+1959 GKGWNLTTNGKE
-1970 SDSKTNIAPGGT
+1970 SSKTNIKPGGT
-1982 VDFSSSNDNLVISNA
+1982 VDFSSKNDNLLISNA

-2009 DLTNN
+2009 DLTKN
-2014 KDKKGSVKVGE
+2014 DSKKGSVKVGE

-2063 LTYISSSGLN
+2063 LTYINSSGIN
-2073 ANNRVI
+2073 ANGNRI
-2079 SNVATGVA
+2079 TGVA
-2087 DTDAVNV
+2087 AGIDPTDAVNV
-2094 GQLKSAISGSQVS
+2094 SQLKSAISSSQVS
-2107 IKAGDGISVNK
+2107 IKAGDGISVAK
-2118 AGNQYT
+2118 TGNQYT

-2137 TVSVSTDSDSSVIPK
+2137 TVSVSTDSDSSIVPK

-2157 SETITPAPAKRMNS
+2157 SEMITPAPAKRMNS
-2171 LLVAEDAV
+2171 LLLAEEAV
-2179 VEPENSTSTGEK
+2179 VAEPENSTSTGKK
-2191 MYVKYTSNEVKL
+2191 MYVKYTSNAVKL

-2208 TNPEDAV
+2208 TDPTKVAD
-2215 TLNDGEKI
+2215 LNDGEEI
-2223 DFVGGK
+2223 FFSGDG
-2229 NITTS
+2229 NITT
-2234 SKQGTDTDGKNYDKI
+2234 TTELETDGKNTETI
-2249 TFSLKDD
+2249 RFSLNKD
-2256 ISVTSVTADK
+2256 VK
-2266 VTINNGPTI
+2266 VDSIEAKNGGQINIKSEVN
-2275 NENGIDMN
+2275 
-2283 GKNITNTESIT
+2283 
-2294 INNGPTINSSGIDMN
+2294 MN

-2388 AAGYGNYAGA
+2388 AAGYGNYSGA